1 MSLPLSLSAYRIVT
15 RFVSP
20 LSGALLSMRLN
31 NAKEDPMRIDERRG
45 LASVVRPAG
54 GLVWLH
60 GASVGEALS
69 LMPLI
74 ERLTLDGRHALVTT
88 GTVTSARLLAQ
99 RLPPGALHQFAPL
112 DTPGFM
118 RRFFAHWRPE
128 LALIAESEIWPNM
141 ILEARRAGTPLA
153 MVNARM
159 SARSFARWRRAP
171 AFIAALLAEVDLC
184 LAQSEADGRRLA
196 ELGAARVEV
205 VGNLKFD
212 AAPPPA
218 DQKELAELAGLVSG
232 RQLWVAASTHAGEE
246 AVAAAAHRRVAE
258 VFPDVLTLIAP
269 RHPHRGAAIADEL
282 GRLGFNCALRS
293 RGEGPTSGVE
303 VYVCDTLGELG
314 LFYRLAGVVL
324 AGKSFVGEGGQN
336 PIEPARLGCAILH
349 GPRVA
354 NFVDVYALLDAAGG
368 AATVADAEELAATL
382 TALFADP
389 GRLRAMARAAAKAV
403 ETEGGAAERIMQ
415 AIAPLMRTDEPPAA
429 A

>member
-15 RFVSP
+15 RLASP
-20 LSGALLSMRLN
+20 LSGALLSTRLN
-31 NAKEDPMRIDERRG
+31 KAKEDPMRIDERRG
-45 LASVVRPAG
+45 LASLERPAG

-69 LMPLI
+69 LMPLV
-74 ERLTLDGRHALVTT
+74 ERLALADRHALVTT

-112 DTPGFM
+112 DLPGFM

-128 LALIAESEIWPNM
+128 LGLIAESEIWPNM
-141 ILEARRAGTPLA
+141 ILEARRAGAPLA

-171 AFIAALLAEVDLC
+171 AFIAALLGQVDLS
-184 LAQSEADGRRLA
+184 LAQSQADAERLA
-196 ELGAARVEV
+196 GLGAAKVEV
-205 VGNLKFD
+205 VGNLKYD
-212 AAPPPA
+212 AAAPPA
-218 DQKELAELAGLVSG
+218 DEKELAELAGVVSG

-269 RHPHRGAAIADEL
+269 RHPDRGEAIADEL
-282 GRLGFNCALRS
+282 RRLGFHCALRS
-293 RGEGPTSGVE
+293 RGERPTSGVD
-303 VYVCDTLGELG
+303 VYICDTLGELG

-354 NFVDVYALLDAAGG
+354 NFVDVYALLDQAGG
-368 AATVADAEELAATL
+368 AAMVGDADELAATL
-382 TALFADP
+382 IALFADP

-403 ETEGGAAERIMQ
+403 EAQGGAAERIMR
-415 AIAPLMRTDEPPAA
+415 AIAPLLPAGEPPAA
-429 A
+429 P